1 MLTVDGASHDDLV
14 RMKRLQEIIAEILM
28 CDVESLASASMPLRD
43 TEGWDSLRHV
53 MLVVGL
59 ETRFAVKLSAEEIQS
74 MVTLADIERVLTE
87 KGVDD

>member
-1 MLTVDGASHDDLV
+1 MT
-14 RMKRLQEIIAEILM
+14 RLQALLSEILG
-28 CDVESLASASMPLRD
+28 CEIESLPPAATPLRD